1 MPLIH
6 ESYDSL
12 PCTPVPIHPH
22 PCPRLTAPDIDTP
35 PSDPALAAARA
46 AIADDARAAGFSPQS
61 DLHPSLAR
69 AAAWTPHYS
78 DLVEREHARLNA
90 DPTSKMS
97 GIDMKRY
104 EELDA
109 PEPATDAEPRDATL
123 ARWTMALRQA
133 YTSAEYV
140 GARLTQ
146 LGLLEKFGKNAWLVG
161 NAQLEDVLTRI
172 EAELADV
179 RVQHEEIGVL
189 RRTQQEAVAGEVR
202 TLEETWKKGVGRVL
216 ETEVAA
222 EGLKAQILERRR
234 AGAV

>member
-1 MPLIH
+1 MH
-6 ESYDSL
+6 
-12 PCTPVPIHPH
+12 
-22 PCPRLTAPDIDTP
+22 
-35 PSDPALAAARA
+35 
-46 AIADDARAAGFSPQS
+46 AAGVTPQS
-61 DLHPSLAR
+61 DLHPVLAR
-69 AAAWTPHYS
+69 AAAWTPQFS
-78 DLVEREHARLNA
+78 DLVEREHARLND
-90 DPTSKMS
+90 DPTSKLS

-109 PEPATDAEPRDATL
+109 PTANDDGSEDREQAL
-123 ARWTMALRQA
+123 AKWNAALRQA

-146 LGLLEKFGKNAWLVG
+146 LGLLERFGKNAWLVG
-161 NAQLEDVLTRI
+161 NSQLEDVLVRI
-172 EAELADV
+172 ETELADV
-179 RVQHEEIGVL
+179 RRQQEDVGVL
-189 RRTQQEAVAGEVR
+189 RRTQQEGVLGEIK